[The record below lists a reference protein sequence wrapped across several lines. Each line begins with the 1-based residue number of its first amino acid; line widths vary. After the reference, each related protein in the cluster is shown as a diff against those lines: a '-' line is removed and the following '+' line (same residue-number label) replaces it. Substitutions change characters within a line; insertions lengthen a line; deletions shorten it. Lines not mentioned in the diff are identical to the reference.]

1 MPEDPIQSGTFFKA
15 TGAASRPPAARGKG
29 RTRRRDGFLIDAG
42 TRGRGPA
49 ETPLAA
55 RSNAGDHMIPST
67 LPAGNGLP
75 LPHMLVQGNDD
86 EDAIALQS
94 PRKALGL
101 LLSWTHHPEKKT
113 GAPYPFKDEEPG
125 SSEPEIEM
133 HYTEIGIYFNTCP
146 LFVLF
151 VLAH

>member
-1 MPEDPIQSGTFFKA
+1 MIPKDPIHSGTFFKA

-49 ETPLAA
+49 ETPLAV

-67 LPAGNGLP
+67 LPAAPPLQGPGPLPITRGRGPAETPLAARSTAADHMIPSTLPAGNAPP

-94 PRKALGL
+94 PPKALWL
-101 LLSWTHHPEKKT
+101 LLSWTHH
-113 GAPYPFKDEEPG
+113 
-125 SSEPEIEM
+125 
-133 HYTEIGIYFNTCP
+133 
-146 LFVLF
+146 L
-151 VLAH
+151 